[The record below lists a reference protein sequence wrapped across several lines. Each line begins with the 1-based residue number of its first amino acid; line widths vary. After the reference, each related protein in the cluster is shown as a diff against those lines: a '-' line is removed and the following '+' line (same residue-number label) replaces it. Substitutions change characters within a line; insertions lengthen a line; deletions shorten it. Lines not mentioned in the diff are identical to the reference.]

1 MIVFF
6 ASVHKRFFIPE
17 LNLQS
22 FTYICIGTSIVN
34 FIIEMIWNIHH
45 TDGVSNVYRGK
56 SCHHHNNLQIHVKSW
71 PTKNTSQKFLLI
83 WGLSLRGRCPYLLW
97 DVTQSIWFQLVC
109 NWWFPCARLG
119 QRSLH
124 CSIGRVTVRTQGF
137 CTAHSPWLV

>member
-1 MIVFF
+1 MYIILNRGDCSSYNLNVLYSATCINNSDEKENMIVFF

-45 TDGVSNVYRGK
+45 TDGVSNVYRRK

-71 PTKNTSQKFLLI
+71 PTRNTSQKFLLI
-83 WGLSLRGRCPYLLW
+83 WGLSLRGRCPYLL
-97 DVTQSIWFQLVC
+97 
-109 NWWFPCARLG
+109 
-119 QRSLH
+119 
-124 CSIGRVTVRTQGF
+124 
-137 CTAHSPWLV
+137 

>member
-34 FIIEMIWNIHH
+34 FIIEMIWNMHH
-45 TDGVSNVYRGK
+45 TGVSNVYRRK
-56 SCHHHNNLQIHVKSW
+56 SCHHHNNLQIYVKSW
-71 PTKNTSQKFLLI
+71 PTRNTSQKFISFGDFPWEVGVLI
-83 WGLSLRGRCPYLLW
+83 FYEMWHK
-97 DVTQSIWFQLVC
+97 VFIWFQLVC
-109 NWWFPCARLG
+109 NWLFPCARSG

-124 CSIGRVTVRTQGF
+124 CRMGRVTVRTQGF
-137 CTAHSPWLV
+137 CTAHRPWLA